1 MSSLIEK
8 LINYLKK
15 QVITILINNLKRKL
29 RNLIKTAIL
38 AILGYT
44 IIITGLIFVCL
55 GIVKYLSDVL
65 HLPFWYSSLISGVI
79 LLLIGLSS
87 LLIAYS
93 RLRF

>member
-1 MSSLIEK
+1 FMGVLIFFAFFNGFCVFMGILFASHFSLPFFSPFK
-8 LINYLKK
+8 
-15 QVITILINNLKRKL
+15 
-29 RNLIKTAIL
+29 
-38 AILGYT
+38 
-44 IIITGLIFVCL
+44 TGLIFVCL

-65 HLPFWYSSLISGVI
+65 HLPFWYSSLISGVL